1 MLCAVRFINKNN
13 ACMREYVIRNGS
25 MYFDTHYLYENMDEF
40 RKEIP
45 SDKIK
50 LSKWGKDD
58 FKEYTTGD
66 YVNTKKMILLK

>member
-1 MLCAVRFINKNN
+1 
-13 ACMREYVIRNGS
+13 
-25 MYFDTHYLYENMDEF
+25 MYSDTHYPHENIDEF

-45 SDKIK
+45 SDKMK
-50 LSKWGKDD
+50 LSKWENDD